1 MSKAQNNDD
10 DKKSSEP
17 SAVVLLAAIADT
29 TWRMFV
35 PIIGLL
41 LVGRYLD
48 QTYSSKPAGMIIGT
62 VLGTLITGVLIG
74 RLLKKG

>member
-1 MSKAQNNDD
+1 MSKVQNNYDD
-10 DKKSSEP
+10 SKSSEP

-41 LVGRYLD
+41 LVGRYID
-48 QTYSSKPAGMIIGT
+48 QIYNSKPLGMIIGV
-62 VLGTLITGVLIG
+62 VLGTLITGLLIG

>member
-1 MSKAQNNDD
+1 MSKVQNNDD
-10 DKKSSEP
+10 DSKSSEP

-41 LVGRYLD
+41 LVGRYID
-48 QTYSSKPAGMIIGT
+48 QIYNSKPLGMIIGV
-62 VLGTLITGVLIG
+62 VLGTLITGLLIG